1 MKYSN
6 TDCLGNNLLY
16 NTPAT
21 INANIVNNNCLTL
34 NGTTDYIKYASFSV
48 SDIISFKLKLNNLF
62 NDKDFVFIFDGLA
75 DSTESSLQLYK
86 NEGFKISFDNVLYN
100 IPNTW
105 DIVSDLKWHSY
116 EIHLSSTNPI
126 EFKIDDISYSVEEA
140 GTREGS
146 TTPTGVIGVGYA
158 DLTALE
164 FELTNFAPISI
175 CDLKLSNGSEYI
187 YWHPFAE
194 GDGTML
200 YGAIDESDL
209 YGAFTL
215 ELVTSSITE
224 AWSNKQNIFAY
235 NTVEG
240 YGKISG
246 SNAKVPLTYPYV
258 TFTEQYNK
266 IDNGTNMS
274 EAALDLSGSENNI
287 AEFYNTDTIYNLN
300 NDSTDIN
307 NDTSIYKK
315 IITNESGTKV
325 GESNYLIYKNKQTD
339 TNLQRIITKEK
350 FN

>member
-16 NTPAT
+16 DTPAT

-34 NGTTDYIKYASFSV
+34 NGTTDYIKDVVFSTWN
-48 SDIISFKLKLNNLF
+48 IISFRLKLNTLLE
-62 NDKDFVFIFDGLA
+62 DKDFVFVFDGITT
-75 DSTESSLQLYK
+75 SPEYSFQIYK
-86 NEGFKISFDNVLYN
+86 NIGIKISYSKILYN
-100 IPNTW
+100 ISNTW
-105 DIVSDLKWHSY
+105 EIISDLNWHSY
-116 EIHLSSTNPI
+116 T
-126 EFKIDDISYSVEEA
+126 IDVIKKELIIDNIIYSFEDA
-140 GTREGS
+140 GTSNRNGDAHIIGAGLNDEG
-146 TTPTGVIGVGYA
+146 TLAY
-158 DLTALE
+158 
-164 FELTNFAPISI
+164 FAPISI

-194 GDGTML
+194 GDGTSL
-200 YGAIDESDL
+200 YGAINNDV
-209 YGAFTL
+209 YGAFAL

-224 AWSNKQNIFAY
+224 AWSNKQNVFAY

-258 TFTEQYNK
+258 TFIEQYNK

-287 AEFYNTDTIYNLN
+287 AEFYNTDTIYNIN

-307 NDTSIYKK
+307 NSTSIYKK

-339 TNLQRIITKEK
+339 TNLQRIINKEK

>member
-16 NTPAT
+16 NTPAA
-21 INANIVNNNCLTL
+21 INANIINNNCLTL
-34 NGTTDYIKYASFSV
+34 NGTTDYVKDVVFSNW
-48 SDIISFKLKLNNLF
+48 SIISFRLKLNTLLE
-62 NDKDFVFIFDGLA
+62 DKDFVFVFDGITTTPGY
-75 DSTESSLQLYK
+75 SFQIHK
-86 NEGFKISFDNVLYN
+86 NIGIKISYYNILYN

-105 DIVSDLKWHSY
+105 EIISDLNWHSY
-116 EIHLSSTNPI
+116 I
-126 EFKIDDISYSVEEA
+126 IDGIKEELIIDNIIYPFEEA
-140 GTREGS
+140 GTSNRSGNGKIIGAGLNDEG
-146 TTPTGVIGVGYA
+146 TLAY
-158 DLTALE
+158 
-164 FELTNFAPISI
+164 FAPISI
-175 CDLKLSNGSEYI
+175 CDLKVKQDGNYI
-187 YWHPFAE
+187 YWLPFAE
-194 GDGTML
+194 GAGTIT
-200 YGAIDESDL
+200 YGAINNDA
-209 YGAFTL
+209 YGASPYTL
-215 ELVTSSITE
+215 VVASASE

-246 SNAKVPLTYPYV
+246 SNAKVPLTYPYA
-258 TFTEQYNK
+258 TFIEQYNK

-287 AEFYNTDTIYNLN
+287 AEFYNTDTIYNIN

-307 NDTSIYKK
+307 NNTSIYKK

-339 TNLQRIITKEK
+339 TNLQRITNKEK

>member
-16 NTPAT
+16 STPTT
-21 INANIVNNNCLTL
+21 INVNIINNNCLTL
-34 NGTTDYIKYASFSV
+34 NGTTDYIKNAVFLV
-48 SDIISFKLKLNNLF
+48 TNIISFKLKLNDLF
-62 NDKDFVFIFDGLA
+62 NDKDFVFIFDGLTN
-75 DSTESSLQLYK
+75 SSESSLQLHK
-86 NEGFKISFDNVLYN
+86 NEGFKISFYNILYS

-105 DIVSDLKWHSY
+105 NIVSDLKWHSY
-116 EIHLSSTNPI
+116 EIHLNTESMKFI
-126 EFKIDDISYSVEEA
+126 IDGISYAVEES
-140 GTREGS
+140 GTRDARASMGI
-146 TTPTGVIGVGYA
+146 IGAGYL
-158 DLTALE
+158 DTSSS
-164 FELTNFAPISI
+164 ELTNFAPISI
-175 CDLKLSNGSEYI
+175 CDLKISNGSEYI

-194 GDGTML
+194 GDGTSL
-200 YGAIDESDL
+200 YGAINNDA
-209 YGAFTL
+209 YGAFDL
-215 ELVTSSITE
+215 ELTTSSITE
-224 AWSNKQNIFAY
+224 AWGNKQNIFAY

-246 SNAKVPLTYPYV
+246 SNAKVPLTYPNT
-258 TFTEQYNK
+258 TFIEQYNK

-287 AEFYNTDTIYNLN
+287 AELYNTDTIYNIN

-307 NDTSIYKK
+307 NNTSIYKK

-339 TNLQRIITKEK
+339 INLQRIINKEK